1 MASPE
6 AQSDHGE
13 SVVRRFVLTAAAI
26 GVVVPILI
34 FAISEARL
42 ITDTWWFNSIPFVW
56 PTYLMMLP
64 FSGSLDGIT
73 VGVLLLSAA
82 ANAAIYGAIGAV
94 LFLVIGKS
102 KRTGASHTSQRNG

>member
-1 MASPE
+1 
-6 AQSDHGE
+6 
-13 SVVRRFVLTAAAI
+13 VRRFVFTAAAI
-26 GVVVPILI
+26 GVVVPILM

-73 VGVLLLSAA
+73 IGVLLLSAA
-82 ANAAIYGAIGAV
+82 VNAAIYGAIGAV
-94 LFLVIGKS
+94 LCLLVGKS
-102 KRTGASHTSQRNG
+102 KRVGASHPSKGNG

>member
-1 MASPE
+1 MASQE

-26 GVVVPILI
+26 GVAVPILI

-64 FSGSLDGIT
+64 FSGSLDGMT
-73 VGVLLLSAA
+73 VGVLVLSAA
-82 ANAAIYGAIGAV
+82 ANSLLYGAIGAV
-94 LFLVIGKS
+94 LCLLIRKS
-102 KRTGASHTSQRNG
+102 KRVSASHP